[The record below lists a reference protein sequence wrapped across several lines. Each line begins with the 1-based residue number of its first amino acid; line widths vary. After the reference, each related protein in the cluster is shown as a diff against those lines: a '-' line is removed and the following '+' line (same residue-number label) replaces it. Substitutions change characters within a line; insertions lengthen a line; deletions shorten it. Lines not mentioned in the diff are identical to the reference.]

1 MFPFMKIVKVK
12 RKSMIIN
19 YTIAIIL
26 GLGGG
31 LAVGAGF
38 VAFLTVLGVIPR
50 LTQLT
55 KTKNYIRFY
64 EWGVIVG
71 AVTGSWISLREPIF
85 RLPSILVVFI
95 GLFAGVFVG
104 LLAAALT
111 EVLNVFPILAKR
123 VGVAEKI
130 TYLLMAIVFG
140 KIFGSLFHWIY
151 FVDR

>member
-1 MFPFMKIVKVK
+1 
-12 RKSMIIN
+12 MIFKN
-19 YTIAIIL
+19 IIL
-26 GLGGG
+26 IIIGLSGG
-31 LAVGAGF
+31 LAVGSGF

-55 KTKNYIRFY
+55 KTKNYMRHY
-64 EWGVIVG
+64 EWGVILG
-71 AVTGSWISLREPIF
+71 AITGSWFSLSVPIF
-85 RLPSILVVFI
+85 HLPSFLLLII
-95 GLFAGVFVG
+95 GLFSGVFIG

-123 VGVAEKI
+123 VGVSEKI
-130 TYLLMAIVFG
+130 TYLLMAIVLG